1 MNQEQ
6 RRPSRGPVSR
16 GGNLNSTMS
25 IVVAAVAVLLGFLIL
40 RDIRSDSGSSTA
52 ATPDQVTDETIVTDT
67 IPVETTVVVTVPLT
81 AFKVQIANASKV
93 AGSAGTMTTELQGR
107 GFIVQPAMNSS
118 EVTPKQT
125 ATVVYF
131 LPGLDVQA
139 AMVAEQLGGVATA
152 AMPAPIP
159 TETGKLGEASVLI
172 LLGTDLAGKPLAT
185 PVPTV
190 PVATETTLPPG

>member
-40 RDIRSDSGSSTA
+40 RDIRSDGGGGST
-52 ATPDQVTDETIVTDT
+52 ATPDQATEETIVTDT
-67 IPVETTVVVTVPLT
+67 IPVETTVAVTIPLT

-131 LPGLDVQA
+131 LPGFDVQA

>member
-16 GGNLNSTMS
+16 GSNLNSTMS

-40 RDIRSDSGSSTA
+40 RDIRSDSGSGST
-52 ATPDQVTDETIVTDT
+52 ATPDQATDETIVTDT

-131 LPGLDVQA
+131 LPGFDVQA
-139 AMVAEQLGGVATA
+139 AMAAEQLGGVATA

>member
-40 RDIRSDSGSSTA
+40 RDIRSDSGGGST
-52 ATPDQVTDETIVTDT
+52 ATPDQATDEAIVTDT

-131 LPGLDVQA
+131 LPGFEVQA
-139 AMVAEQLGGVATA
+139 AQVAEQLGGVATA